1 MSHKWHK
8 PLNAAVS
15 LLFVFGMVGFTAA
28 SVGATSAHHPSA
40 AQRTVIF
47 SDWQFPT
54 GGLNPLQ
61 TSAVNQNEQEYLT
74 NPFGWSPYFDPR
86 GHLLPGYLTRVPTL
100 GNGIS
105 RDGKTIKMNL
115 RHGLK
120 WSDGKPVT
128 FNDFLFLWRVESD
141 PATGPACAGSC
152 DNIASVSVSNKGY
165 SMTWHMKR
173 RYAPAIPN
181 AFPGFLPYHWGKFGS
196 ASTRANCLNHGKC
209 TSIANVLENA
219 KFNYQSASYVQTGPY
234 HITSFTTNDRI
245 TYALNKYYAAPQG
258 VHPKIKNLTFVW
270 YGTKDAMILA
280 GDAGQTDVMDDFT
293 IADLAKL
300 TSKTYHVAKATTF
313 NPEILAF
320 NSLNSKVSIDKGPS
334 NVKNPVANVNVR
346 LALSMNIDRI
356 GLIESSLNLVGH
368 PKTAESFASYEVP
381 LINTPITTALYA
393 DKSIKGSWDPYAN
406 KYITYGKK
414 AIADGK
420 KLLAKAGYKHGL
432 TVYVSTTVGNPTRE
446 AEFGV
451 IKQNW
456 AHIGVNAQLLE
467 VPQLFD
473 PWKAPGEPFGG
484 TLIRGRFEVALHAY
498 VGASPDPDNW
508 TGNVRSDKIAR
519 IEKIPPG
526 GTPSA
531 LDANEGGIRNA
542 TVDKGMKSGAA
553 ALSPSSRARD
563 YAMMEKA
570 FMHNAY
576 WACLYVRPNIWTADK
591 HVGSVKSTGF
601 QYAGTWNTYEWTVR

>member
-28 SVGATSAHHPSA
+28 SASASSAHHPSA

-61 TSAVNQNEQEYLT
+61 TSAVNQNEQEYLI
-74 NPFGWSPYFDPR
+74 NPFGWSPYFAPNAK
-86 GHLLPGYLTRVPTL
+86 LLPGYLTSVPTL
-100 GNGIS
+100 GHGIS
-105 RDGKTIKMNL
+105 KDGKTIKLSL

-120 WSDGKPVT
+120 WSDGKPIT
-128 FNDFLFLWRVESD
+128 FTDFEFLWKVESD

-152 DNIASVSVSNKGY
+152 DNIASVSVSNHGY

-181 AFPGFLPYHWGKFGS
+181 AFPGFLPYHWSKFGS

-209 TSIANVLENA
+209 TSIANQLEDA
-219 KFNYQSASYVQTGPY
+219 KFNYQSSKFVAAGPY
-234 HITSFTTNDRI
+234 HITNFATNDRI
-245 TYALNKYYAAPQG
+245 TYALNKNYGAPQG

-270 YGTKDAMILA
+270 YGTKDSMILA

-293 IADLAKL
+293 VADLAKL
-300 TSKTYHVAKATTF
+300 TSKTYHVSKATTF
-313 NPEILAF
+313 NPEIIAF
-320 NSLNSKVSIDKGPS
+320 NSLNKKVKIDGGPS

-346 LALSMNIDRI
+346 QALSLSIDHI
-356 GLIESSLNLVGH
+356 GLIESSLNLVGK
-368 PKTAESFASYEVP
+368 PKTAAAFSSYEVP

-393 DKSIKGSWDPYAN
+393 DKSIKGAWDPIAN
-406 KYITYGKK
+406 KYVAYGKK
-414 AIADGK
+414 SIADAK
-420 KLLAKAGYKHGL
+420 KLLAKAGYRHGV

-451 IKQNW
+451 LKQNW
-456 AHIGVNAQLLE
+456 AKIGVTANLLE

-473 PWKAPGEPFGG
+473 PWSAPGEPFGG
-484 TLIRGRFEVALHAY
+484 TLIHGRFEIGLHAY

-508 TGNVRSDKIAR
+508 TGNIRSDKIAR
-519 IEKIPPG
+519 TEKIPAG

-531 LDANEGGIRNA
+531 LDANEGGIQNKA
-542 TVDKGMKSGAA
+542 IDHYMKAGAA
-553 ALSPSSRARD
+553 ALNPSSRRSD
-563 YAMMEKA
+563 YAQMEKA
-570 FMHNAY
+570 FMHGAY
-576 WACLYVRPNIWTADK
+576 WAALYVRPNIWTADK
-591 HVGSVKSTGF
+591 HVGNVKPTGF